1 MADWQTEGRDLLAKG
16 TQAWDRGDRLNAEA
30 YFRQLTQ
37 EFPDR
42 PEGYNKIGVVFA
54 ETGQLDEAERHFLL
68 ALTKD
73 RGHAPALTNLG
84 NIYLERGKTEDAI
97 QHYLLALQN
106 DPDYPAAHRNLGV
119 AYRRQGRYYSYVSHF
134 KRSQR
139 LDGRKSRQELFR
151 RSGSAFRSTAKSG
164 GPTIPSFIW
173 LIVAAIG
180 VVIIL
185 SVFHL

>member
-1 MADWQTEGRDLLAKG
+1 MADWQTEGRELLAQG

-37 EFPDR
+37 EFPER

-54 ETGQLDEAERHFLL
+54 ETGQLDEAEQCFLR
-68 ALTKD
+68 ALTLD

-97 QHYLLALQN
+97 QHYLLALQS

-139 LDGRKSRQELFR
+139 LDSRKNRQELFR
-151 RSGSAFRSTAKSG
+151 WSGSPFRSTSPSV
-164 GPTIPSFIW
+164 GPNVPAFVW

-185 SVFHL
+185 SVFHV